1 MASVLDLIRE
11 LAIFEKEPDAVEVT
25 VEELQRDGFSGRV
38 RFKVILAE
46 ENHEVLGMA
55 LFYDRYSTW
64 KGKVIHLEDLIVK
77 KAHRNKGVG
86 TALYAEVM
94 RHAHSNGYKRVSWE
108 VLDWNQVAIDFYES
122 TGAKVLQ
129 DWKVVQMDKAGLD
142 AFVQGLSEK
151 DRL

>member
-11 LAIFEKEPDAVEVT
+11 LASFEKEPEAVELT
-25 VEELQRDGFSGRV
+25 VRDLQHDGFSGRV

-46 ENHEVLGMA
+46 EDGEVLGMA

-77 KAHRNKGVG
+77 KAHRNKGIG
-86 TALYAEVM
+86 GALYAEVM
-94 RHAHSNGYKRVSWE
+94 RHAHKNGYRRVSWE

-129 DWKVVQMDKAGLD
+129 DWNVVQMDKAGLD
-142 AFVQGLSEK
+142 AFVNGLTE
-151 DRL
+151 